1 MRFETLMDP
10 DFDSLIYRTGTVFTP
25 GAPINERDLFAGRK
39 EQVLKI
45 IDAISQ
51 RGCHAILYGERGTGK
66 TSLSNM
72 ISAFLARRQAFIVS
86 RTNCDISDTYAS
98 LWAKAF
104 KDIEAAKRQPNIGF
118 GGLRNPLA
126 PPPPDIMADPDT
138 PDGVRR
144 TLDAQSTTASL
155 IVIFDEFDRIRR
167 PEAITAMADTIKAL
181 SDHAVNATVL
191 IIGVAD
197 SVDELIREH
206 QSIERALIQV
216 FMPAMSPGEIR
227 GIVMAGFEKLG
238 MEIDFE
244 ACEDLVHFS
253 QGVPYITHLLSIYSA
268 RAALGARTMTVAPE
282 HVEQGMNKALDQWQQ
297 SVKALY
303 NDAVRSDQ
311 NSDLYR
317 EVLLA
322 CALAE
327 VDEQRY
333 FAAAAVRAPLSL
345 VRGKPCDPLT
355 YARAL
360 RDLSEPGRGRIL
372 TAVGDVHRRRYR
384 LFNPIMRPY
393 IVMRGVRER
402 LIAKDLLDREQA
414 PPVEEQ
420 GDVLDA
426 MPSA

>member
-1 MRFETLMDP
+1 MDT

-25 GAPINERDLFAGRK
+25 GAPINERELFAGRK

-72 ISAFLARRQAFIVS
+72 ISAFLARRQAFVVS

-104 KDIEAAKRQPNIGF
+104 KDIEAAKRRPSIGF
-118 GGLRNPLA
+118 GGLRNRVATA
-126 PPPPDIMADPDT
+126 PPPDVVADPET

-144 TLDAQSTTASL
+144 TLESMSASASL

-167 PEAITAMADTIKAL
+167 PDAITAMADTIKGL
-181 SDHAVNATVL
+181 SDHAVDATVL
-191 IIGVAD
+191 VIGVAD

-216 FMPAMSPGEIR
+216 HMPAMSESEIR

-244 ACEDLVHFS
+244 ACEDLVHYS
-253 QGVPYITHLLSIYSA
+253 QGTPYITHLLSIYSA
-268 RAALGARTMTVAPE
+268 RAALGARSLMIEPA
-282 HVEQGMNKALDQWQQ
+282 HVEQGMNRALDQWQQ
-297 SVKALY
+297 SIKALY
-303 NDAVRSDQ
+303 NEAVRSDQ
-311 NSDLYR
+311 SSEFFK

-327 VDEQRY
+327 VDDQRY
-333 FAAAAVRAPLSL
+333 FAASAVKAPLSL
-345 VRGKPCDPLT
+345 IRGKVCDPLT

-360 RDLSEPGRGRIL
+360 RDLCEPGRGRIL
-372 TAVGDVHRRRYR
+372 HQVGDVNRRRYR
-384 LFNPIMRPY
+384 LFNPILRPY
-393 IVMRGVRER
+393 IVMRGVRDK
-402 LIAKDLLDREQA
+402 LIDKAALDREQA
-414 PPVEEQ
+414 PPVEAES
-420 GDVLDA
+420 VF
-426 MPSA
+426 

>member
-1 MRFETLMDP
+1 MEP
-10 DFDSLIYRTGTVFTP
+10 DFNSLIFRTGAVFTP
-25 GAPINERDLFAGRK
+25 GAPINERELFAGRK

-72 ISAFLARRQAFIVS
+72 ISAFLAKRQAFIVS

-98 LWAKAF
+98 LWSKAF
-104 KDIEAAKRQPNIGF
+104 KDIEAANQRPNIGF
-118 GGLRNPLA
+118 GAPKNPLA
-126 PPPPDIMADPDT
+126 APPPQETPKEPDT

-144 TLDAQSTTASL
+144 TLEGLSASASL

-181 SDHAVNATVL
+181 SDHAVNATIL
-191 IIGVAD
+191 IIGVAN

-206 QSIERALIQV
+206 QSIERALVQV
-216 FMPAMSPGEIR
+216 HMPAMSEGEIR
-227 GIVMAGFEKLG
+227 AIVMAGFERLG

-268 RAALGARTMTVAPE
+268 RAALSARSLMIGPE
-282 HVEQGMNKALDQWQQ
+282 HVELGMNRALDQWQQ
-297 SVKALY
+297 SVKGLY
-303 NDAVRSDQ
+303 NEAIRSEQ
-311 NSDLYR
+311 HSDFYK

-333 FAAAAVRAPLSL
+333 FTASAVRTPLSL
-345 VRGKPCDPLT
+345 IRAKPCEPVI
-355 YARAL
+355 YSRAL
-360 RDLSEPGRGRIL
+360 KDLSEPERGRIL
-372 TAVGDVHRRRYR
+372 HRVGDVNRLRYR
-384 LFNPIMRPY
+384 LFNPILRPY
-393 IVMRGVRER
+393 IIMRGVRER
-402 LIAKDLLDREQA
+402 LIDKGALDRDLPMFAEFETA
-414 PPVEEQ
+414 I
-420 GDVLDA
+420 
-426 MPSA
+426 

>member
-1 MRFETLMDP
+1 M
-10 DFDSLIYRTGTVFTP
+10 
-25 GAPINERDLFAGRK
+25 APQSTSRELFAGRK

-45 IDAISQ
+45 IDAVSQ

-72 ISAFLARRQAFIVS
+72 ISAFLAKRQSFVVS
-86 RTNCDISDTYAS
+86 RTNCDISDTYPS

-118 GGLRNPLA
+118 QGLRNPLA
-126 PPPPDIMADPDT
+126 APPSDVDVNSET

-144 TLDAQSTTASL
+144 TLQEMSRTASL

-216 FMPAMSPGEIR
+216 HMPSMSDHEIR
-227 GIVMAGFEKLG
+227 GIVMAGFDRLG

-244 ACEDLVHFS
+244 ACEDLVHLS
-253 QGVPYITHLLSIYSA
+253 QGVPYITHLLCIYSA
-268 RAALGARTMTVAPE
+268 RAALAARSLTIDSE
-282 HVEQGMNKALDQWQQ
+282 HVEQGMNRALDQWQQ
-297 SVKALY
+297 SIKSLY
-303 NDAVRSDQ
+303 TEAVRSPLHA
-311 NSDLYR
+311 NIYR

-327 VDEQRY
+327 VDEHRY
-333 FAAAAVRAPLSL
+333 FSLAAVKEPLSL
-345 VRGKPCDPLT
+345 IRDAPCEPLAF
-355 YARAL
+355 ARAVK
-360 RDLSEPGRGRIL
+360 DLSEPGRGRIL
-372 TAVGDVHRRRYR
+372 HRLGEGYRLRYR
-384 LFNPIMRPY
+384 LFNPILRPY
-393 IVMRGVRER
+393 IIMRGLREKLISKALLERER
-402 LIAKDLLDREQA
+402 TA
-414 PPVEEQ
+414 PAEAETV
-420 GDVLDA
+420 
-426 MPSA
+426 M

>member
-1 MRFETLMDP
+1 MDP
-10 DFDSLIYRTGTVFTP
+10 DFDTLIFRTGTVFTP
-25 GAPINERDLFAGRK
+25 GAPINERELFSGRK

-45 IDAISQ
+45 IDAVSQ

-72 ISAFLARRQAFIVS
+72 ISSFLARRQAFIVS
-86 RTNCDISDTYAS
+86 RTNCDISDTYSS

-118 GGLRNPLA
+118 VGLRSSLTA
-126 PPPPDIMADPDT
+126 PTPESVINSET

-144 TLDAQSTTASL
+144 TLQDLSTSGSL

-181 SDHAVNATVL
+181 SDHAINATVL
-191 IIGVAD
+191 LIGVAD

-216 FMPAMSPGEIR
+216 HMPAMSDSEIR
-227 GIVMAGFEKLG
+227 TIVMSGFERLE
-238 MEIDFE
+238 MEIDYQ

-253 QGVPYITHLLSIYSA
+253 QGVPYITHLLCIYCV
-268 RAALGARTMTVAPE
+268 RAALSARSVTVDAG
-282 HVEQGMNKALDQWQQ
+282 HVEQGMNRALDQWQQ
-297 SVKALY
+297 SIKALY
-303 NDAVRSDQ
+303 NDAVRSEQ
-311 NSDLYR
+311 HSSFYK

-333 FAAAAVRAPLSL
+333 FTISDVKGPLSRI
-345 VRGKPCDPLT
+345 RGKASEPLIF
-355 YARAL
+355 ARAL
-360 RDLSEPGRGRIL
+360 RDLSESGRGRVLHRI
-372 TAVGDVHRRRYR
+372 GDSARQRYR
-384 LFNPIMRPY
+384 LFNPILRPY
-393 IVMRGVRER
+393 IIMRGVREK
-402 LIAKDLLDREQA
+402 LIAKDMLVREAA
-414 PPVEEQ
+414 PAVEAES
-420 GDVLDA
+420 VF
-426 MPSA
+426 